1 MTSFSYILLIIT
13 MAAVAGVLFWGILT
27 MARGGEY
34 NVNWSNTIMRWRII
48 SRLSSQLEGLRN
60 RQRTGSWAT

>member
-1 MTSFSYILLIIT
+1 MSSFSYILLFLT

-34 NVNWSNTIMRWRII
+34 NINWSNTIMRWRII
-48 SRLSSQLEGLRN
+48 PAGA
-60 RQRTGSWAT
+60 GIGYFCADFVI

>member
-1 MTSFSYILLIIT
+1 MT
-13 MAAVAGVLFWGILT
+13 AVAGVLFWGILT

-48 SRLSSQLEGLRN
+48 LQALALVIFVLILLFSR
-60 RQRTGSWAT
+60 

>member
-1 MTSFSYILLIIT
+1 MTSFIYILLIIT

-48 SRLSSQLEGLRN
+48 LQALALVIFVLILLFSR
-60 RQRTGSWAT
+60 

>member
-13 MAAVAGVLFWGILT
+13 MAAVAGVLFWGVLT

-48 SRLSSQLEGLRN
+48 LQALALVIFVLILLFSR
-60 RQRTGSWAT
+60 

>member
-1 MTSFSYILLIIT
+1 MSSFSYILLFLT

-34 NVNWSNTIMRWRII
+34 NINWSNTIMRWRII
-48 SRLSSQLEGLRN
+48 LQALALAIFVLILLFSR
-60 RQRTGSWAT
+60 